1 MKYGA
6 IYPSLRGR
14 TALVTGGASGI
25 GEAIVTHLAAQG
37 AKVGFLDIADKA
49 ADALVRKIRKKR
61 QKIHFEH
68 CDVTDIDA
76 LRSAIKAVRKALGPI
91 TILVNNAAHDDR
103 HRLEDITPDYF
114 DDRIAVNF
122 RHQLFCIQA
131 VAADMKKAGNG
142 SIVNMTSTSW
152 MMGSKDLPIYAAA
165 KAAVVGM
172 TRVLARELGPFNI
185 RVNAFA
191 PGWIMTERQLKLW
204 VTPEGEAE
212 REAGQCLKRRLYPDD
227 MARAVLF
234 LASDEAS
241 AATNQTFV
249 FDGGW
254 L

>member
-1 MKYGA
+1 MKFGA
-6 IYPSLRGR
+6 IYPSLKGR

-25 GEAIVTHLAAQG
+25 GEAIVTQLAAQG
-37 AKVGFLDIADKA
+37 ARVGFLDIDDKA
-49 ADALVRKIRKKR
+49 AGSLVRKVRKKR
-61 QKIHFEH
+61 QRIHFEH

-76 LRSAIKAVRKALGPI
+76 LRAAIEAVRKALGPI
-91 TILVNNAAHDDR
+91 TILVNNAAHDER
-103 HRLEDITPDYF
+103 HRLEDVTPEYF

-122 RHQLFCIQA
+122 RHQLFCMQA
-131 VAADMKKAGNG
+131 VMADMKKAKNG
-142 SIVNMTSTSW
+142 SILNMTSTSW
-152 MMGSKDLPIYAAA
+152 MMGSRDLSIYAAA

-172 TRVLARELGPFNI
+172 THVLARELGPFNI

-191 PGWIMTERQLKLW
+191 PGWIMTDRQLELW
-204 VTPEGEAE
+204 VTPAGDAE
-212 REAGQCLKRRLYPDD
+212 RDAGQCLKRKLYPDD

-234 LASDEAS
+234 LVSDEAC